1 MHKKCVNKKYV
12 ANPQLTKG
20 LKTVKNDEQI
30 RGGSY
35 EILSEIIP
43 VEPDPDNAGG
53 GRIETI
59 CLTLSP
65 RGKRVF
71 L

>member
-1 MHKKCVNKKYV
+1 MMHKKCVNKKYV
-12 ANPQLTKG
+12 ANPQLTMR
-20 LKTVKNDEQI
+20 LKTVKYNEQI

-53 GRIETI
+53 GRIKTI
-59 CLTLSP
+59 
-65 RGKRVF
+65 
-71 L
+71 

>member
-1 MHKKCVNKKYV
+1 MLLTV

>member
-1 MHKKCVNKKYV
+1 MVLEAGKYKQH
-12 ANPQLTKG
+12 N
-20 LKTVKNDEQI
+20 
-30 RGGSY
+30 RGGRY

-53 GRIETI
+53 GRIKTI
-59 CLTLSP
+59 CKTLFP

-71 L
+71 LCTLKEIGK